1 MLRLF
6 YNRKLRKCKKSPKG
20 TEMRKKRAILIIIS
34 FLMLILGL
42 LLYLLLNSKAY
53 ISKVLLQIIPI
64 QINTNDGLVISIL
77 RGYGADLLWSAS
89 FTLIIQFI
97 VWLKRKRTIYLV
109 FCSLLGIVYELMQ
122 CFGITTGTADIVD
135 GIVYILGSILAI
147 VIIQG
152 GKLYEA

>member
-1 MLRLF
+1 
-6 YNRKLRKCKKSPKG
+6 
-20 TEMRKKRAILIIIS
+20 MRKKKVILIIIS
-34 FLMLILGL
+34 FVLLILGL
-42 LLYLLLNSKAY
+42 LLYLLLNSEAY

-64 QINTNDGLVISIL
+64 QTNTNNSLVISIL

-97 VWLKRKRTIYLV
+97 VWAERKKTIFLV

-122 CFGITTGTADIVD
+122 YFGITSGIADIVD
-135 GIVYILGSILAI
+135 GIVYVLGSILAI
-147 VIIQG
+147 IIIQG

>member
-1 MLRLF
+1 
-6 YNRKLRKCKKSPKG
+6 
-20 TEMRKKRAILIIIS
+20 MRKKKVILLIIS
-34 FLMLILGL
+34 LAMLLLGL

-53 ISKVLLQIIPI
+53 ISSVLLQIIPI
-64 QINTNDGLVISIL
+64 RTITKDSLVISIL

-97 VWLKRKRTIYLV
+97 VWVEKKKTIFLV

-135 GIVYILGSILAI
+135 GIVYILGSVLAI
-147 VIIQG
+147 IIIQG
-152 GKLYEA
+152 GNLYEA

>member
-1 MLRLF
+1 
-6 YNRKLRKCKKSPKG
+6 
-20 TEMRKKRAILIIIS
+20 MRKKKVILLIIS
-34 FLMLILGL
+34 LAMLLLGL

-53 ISKVLLQIIPI
+53 ISNILLQIIPI
-64 QINTNDGLVISIL
+64 RTITKDSLVISIL

-97 VWLKRKRTIYLV
+97 VWAEKKKTIFLV

-135 GIVYILGSILAI
+135 GIVYILGSVLAI
-147 VIIQG
+147 IIIQG
-152 GKLYEA
+152 GNLYEA

>member
-1 MLRLF
+1 
-6 YNRKLRKCKKSPKG
+6 
-20 TEMRKKRAILIIIS
+20 MRKKKVILLIIS
-34 FLMLILGL
+34 LAMLVLGL
-42 LLYLLLNSKAY
+42 LLYLLLNNKAY
-53 ISKVLLQIIPI
+53 VSQILLQIIPI
-64 QINTNDGLVISIL
+64 QTINEDSLVIGIL

-97 VWLKRKRTIYLV
+97 VWLKKKRTIILV

-135 GIVYILGSILAI
+135 GIVYLLGSILAI
-147 VIIQG
+147 IIIQG

>member
-1 MLRLF
+1 
-6 YNRKLRKCKKSPKG
+6 
-20 TEMRKKRAILIIIS
+20 MRKKKVILLIIC
-34 FLMLILGL
+34 LAMLILGL

-53 ISKVLLQIIPI
+53 VSQILLQIIPI
-64 QINTNDGLVISIL
+64 QTINEDSLVIGIL

-97 VWLKRKRTIYLV
+97 VWLKKKRTILLV
-109 FCSLLGIVYELMQ
+109 FCSFLGIVYELMQ

-135 GIVYILGSILAI
+135 GIVYLLGSILAI
-147 VIIQG
+147 IIIQG